1 MNKER
6 EKMKRYLEQLAS
18 IKEELESLYCARV
31 DVDDDTLTS
40 DEKLVLQD
48 SDNAVNSLLDIINYY
63 CEE

>member
-1 MNKER
+1 
-6 EKMKRYLEQLAS
+6 MKKYLQQLAS
-18 IKEELESLYCARV
+18 IKEELESLYYARV